1 MTLKTSELAQK
12 YADLLS
18 IKLKKSFQ
26 GIQSGVYILRKS
38 DPVEWP
44 TYTIN
49 MDYRNNIIY
58 DDDNNIQYFR
68 DNGTWHKWTY
78 KGGNK

>member
-1 MTLKTSELAQK
+1 MKDVSAKE
-12 YADLLS
+12 YAELLS
-18 IKLKKSFQ
+18 SKFKKSFQ
-26 GIQSGVYILRKS
+26 DVQSGVYILRKS

-49 MDYRNNIIY
+49 IDYRNNIIY

-78 KGGNK
+78 KGGSK

>member
-1 MTLKTSELAQK
+1 MKDVSAKE
-12 YADLLS
+12 YAELLS
-18 IKLKKSFQ
+18 SKFKKSFQ

-38 DPVEWP
+38 DQVELP

-58 DDDNNIQYFR
+58 DDDNNIKYFK
-68 DNGTWHKWTY
+68 DNGTWHKWAY
-78 KGGNK
+78 KGDY